1 MPFNVNLN
9 LMSIEAFKVY
19 ALCAAV
25 LALNLMVLSGMVG
38 AARVR
43 TKSFTNPEDAKDK
56 TAAIPEVDHPDVAR
70 VNRAHRN
77 ALENVPIF
85 WAIGFIYVL
94 AGASAMGAMIYFITF
109 TAARIIH
116 SIVHVKGI
124 QPWRSIAYGIGSLC
138 LAGMI
143 VQIGIAAFH

>member
-1 MPFNVNLN
+1 MPFNLNLN

-38 AARVR
+38 GARMR

-56 TAAIPEVDHPDVAR
+56 TVKIPDVEHPDVAR

-85 WAIGFIYVL
+85 WAIGFIFVL
-94 AGASAMGAMIYFITF
+94 AGATALEAKAYFITF

-143 VQIGIAAFH
+143 VQIGIAAFK